1 MLMVG
6 DYACGGVGYLG
17 ALYFVFSFVVNP
29 KLYFLCMCVS
39 LCLSVCVCFVDI
51 QLLYNII

>member
-1 MLMVG
+1 MVG

-17 ALYFVFSFVVNP
+17 ALTLFSVLLRTQNSISFVCVC
-29 KLYFLCMCVS
+29 LCV
-39 LCLSVCVCFVDI
+39 CLSVCVCFVDI